1 MYGID
6 LLRKE
11 HLNIIAFTEHL
22 KNCCCAI
29 LEGADVNVLEFKECI
44 DFARFYADKHH
55 HGKEEQILFRYLLE
69 NPGSATEKLIRNGMF
84 VEHDLG
90 RFHIT
95 ELENALKQYTDM
107 PHTKNKLNIITHAA
121 AYADLLQRHIQKEDN
136 VCYTYALRMLSTA
149 DKTQID
155 EQTRAFEEKAQQ
167 SGIQKKYLS
176 WLDARNYGQRE
187 SK

>member
-95 ELENALKQYTDM
+95 ELENALKQYTVIS
-107 PHTKNKLNIITHAA
+107 KK
-121 AYADLLQRHIQKEDN
+121 
-136 VCYTYALRMLSTA
+136 
-149 DKTQID
+149 KTMSVIPMH
-155 EQTRAFEEKAQQ
+155 
-167 SGIQKKYLS
+167 
-176 WLDARNYGQRE
+176 
-187 SK
+187 